1 MREKGQFIK
10 LTQYCDTSWVRDWLA
25 QSWSFYTFNKNSSK
39 RKKKKK
45 KTHELCKML
54 KNVTK
59 YFYCSTTDENGI
71 HLDETVLI
79 HFGCCWWWWN
89 FWKTKSENGLRL
101 FIKRKNRFA
110 FFLSSVNA
118 SINTHVWEFSLTH
131 CNEAFEIMVQLVSI
145 GSRQK
150 IAQG

>member
-1 MREKGQFIK
+1 MYNCEKK
-10 LTQYCDTSWVRDWLA
+10 A
-25 QSWSFYTFNKNSSK
+25 NSSNWHNIAIPRGWETGLHNPEASIHSTRIAAKGKK
-39 RKKKKK
+39 RKK

-89 FWKTKSENGLRL
+89 FWKTKSKNGLRL
-101 FIKRKNRFA
+101 FIKRKNQFA
-110 FFLSSVNA
+110 FFQV
-118 SINTHVWEFSLTH
+118 
-131 CNEAFEIMVQLVSI
+131 
-145 GSRQK
+145 
-150 IAQG
+150 